1 MRSHA
6 VRAAPLGVLECVVQR
21 KRNAVACRGGGEGS
35 YRSAKGRSAKMRLRV
50 ASHLLPPEDML
61 CTSLVVL
68 RPDCLLA
75 VRRRKSGA

>member
-1 MRSHA
+1 MDFSLILCGDENFYRTA
-6 VRAAPLGVLECVVQR
+6 IKQ
-21 KRNAVACRGGGEGS
+21 NAVACRGGGEGS